1 MQRLKILAGIEGIM
15 NRHVGTERL
24 GMGKVQLSEDVWL
37 TSGGLREELFVG
49 PDPSTPKGYKEWKH
63 ARIPVTSLNTG
74 VLVAIR
80 KRLQALIPVLDKRD
94 AQREKVRSDM
104 YQLVERQLLA
114 PEPVGLVMIDENDD
128 ED

>member
-1 MQRLKILAGIEGIM
+1 MQRAKILAEIEAIM

-24 GMGKVQLSEDVWL
+24 GMGKVQLSADVWL

-63 ARIPVTSLNTG
+63 ARIPATSLNTE

-80 KRLQALIPVLDKRD
+80 SRLQKLIAVLDKRD
-94 AQREKVRSDM
+94 AQREKMRNDM
-104 YQLVERQLLA
+104 YEIVESQLLA

>member
-1 MQRLKILAGIEGIM
+1 
-15 NRHVGTERL
+15 
-24 GMGKVQLSEDVWL
+24 
-37 TSGGLREELFVG
+37 
-49 PDPSTPKGYKEWKH
+49 
-63 ARIPVTSLNTG
+63 VTSLNTG